1 MKLMLARGAESII
14 YKIEQWGQYYVLKW
28 RQSKPYLLNEIDS
41 QLRRARINRECK
53 MLTISRT
60 LGVRTPAVHSVDI
73 YNHTIMMDF
82 IDGTQFKQLAGQL
95 PKSEL
100 VSYCYAFGQLIA
112 LLHNGNVVHGD
123 PTTSNVIVDENAK
136 LWLVDFGL
144 SEMNATLETKGVD
157 LHLIKRALET
167 THWDLQETMLEATL
181 EGYVTVQGDS
191 AEPILSRMK
200 EIRERGRYH

>member
-1 MKLMLARGAESII
+1 MLARGAESII
-14 YKIEQWGQYYVLKW
+14 YKIEQWGQPYVLKW
-28 RQSKPYLLNEIDS
+28 RQSKPYLLLEIDS

-60 LGVRTPAVHSVDI
+60 LGVRTPAVHAIDLRN
-73 YNHTIMMDF
+73 YTILMDF
-82 IDGTQFKQLAGQL
+82 IDGTQFKQLAGNL
-95 PKSEL
+95 SKSKL
-100 VSYCYAFGQLIA
+100 IALCQSFGQLIA
-112 LLHNGNVVHGD
+112 LLHDGNVAHGD
-123 PTTSNVIVDENAK
+123 PTTSNVIIDENDM

-157 LHLIKRALET
+157 LHLIKRSLET
-167 THWDLQETMLEATL
+167 THWDFQETMLEATL
-181 EGYVTVQGDS
+181 EGYIEVQGDA

>member
-1 MKLMLARGAESII
+1 MEMLARGAESII
-14 YKIEQWGQYYVLKW
+14 YKIEQWGQPFVLKW

-41 QLRRARINRECK
+41 QLRRTRINRESK

-60 LGVRTPAVHSVDI
+60 LGVRTPAVYSVDL

-82 IDGTQFKQLAGQL
+82 IDGIQFKQLAGQL
-95 PKSEL
+95 SQSEL
-100 VSYCYAFGQLIA
+100 TTLCHNFGRTIAF
-112 LLHNGNVVHGD
+112 LHNGNIVHGD
-123 PTTSNVIVDENAK
+123 PTTSNVIIDK
-136 LWLVDFGL
+136 QSRLWLVDFGL

-157 LHLIKRALET
+157 LHLIHRALET
-167 THWDLQETMLEATL
+167 THWDLQEIMLESTI
-181 EGYVTVQGDS
+181 EGYIETQGDS

>member
-1 MKLMLARGAESII
+1 VKQMLALGAESII

-28 RQSKPYLLNEIDS
+28 RQSKPYLLDKIDS
-41 QLRRARINRECK
+41 QLRKVRINRECK

-60 LGVRTPAVHSVDI
+60 LGVRTPAVYSVDL

-82 IDGTQFKQLAGQL
+82 IDGTQFKQLAGQI
-95 PKSEL
+95 PASEL
-100 VSYCYAFGQLIA
+100 VSLCHNFGQLIA

-123 PTTSNVIVDENAK
+123 PTTSNVIVDKNSR
-136 LWLVDFGL
+136 LWLIDFGL
-144 SEMNATLETKGVD
+144 SEMNATLEMKGVD
-157 LHLIKRALET
+157 LHLIQRALET

-181 EGYVTVQGDS
+181 EGYVEVQDDS
-191 AEPILSRMK
+191 AESILSRMK